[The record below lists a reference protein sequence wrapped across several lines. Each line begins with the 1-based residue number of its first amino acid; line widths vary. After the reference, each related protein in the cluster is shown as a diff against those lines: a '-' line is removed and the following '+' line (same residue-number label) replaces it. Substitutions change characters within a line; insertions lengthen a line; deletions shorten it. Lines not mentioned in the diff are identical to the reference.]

1 MKGLARIFVIATVLF
16 AATALVHLG
25 QPWAQSAD
33 DEKPENLKVLPK
45 NMSHR
50 EVVEIMRGFTGALG
64 VGCDGCHSQKPNS
77 DEMDFAADK
86 KPEKE
91 AARKMMKMTASINE
105 QIGQMAFK
113 DSLQVRCITCHHGLK
128 HPQTLNAVLSKS
140 ASEKGVDATIMDY
153 RALRQRYYGTAAYD
167 FSPAT
172 INDVAGRL
180 AESKKD
186 YEGATQLLN
195 VNLEFSPN
203 DPYTYVA
210 LGRVQQGKG
219 DKPAAI
225 ASFQK
230 ALELDPNNRWAKR
243 LLEQAQ
249 SGK

>member
-1 MKGLARIFVIATVLF
+1 VIATVLF
-16 AATALVHLG
+16 AATALVNLG
-25 QPWAQSAD
+25 QPWAQSSD
-33 DEKPENLKVLPK
+33 DEKPQNLKVLPK

-50 EVVEIMRGFTGALG
+50 EVVEVMRGFTGALG

-105 QIGQMAFK
+105 QIGAMSFK
-113 DSLQVRCITCHHGLK
+113 DSIQVRCITCHHGVK
-128 HPQTLNAVLSKS
+128 HPQTLNAVLMKS
-140 ASEKGVDATIMDY
+140 VNEKGVDATILEY
-153 RALRQRYYGTAAYD
+153 RALRGRHYGTAAYD
-167 FSPAT
+167 FSPP
-172 INDVAGRL
+172 ILNDVASRL

-186 YEGATQLLN
+186 YDGATKLVNL
-195 VNLEFSPN
+195 NLEFTPN
-203 DPYTYVA
+203 DSYTYVT
-210 LGRVQQGKG
+210 LGRVQTGKG